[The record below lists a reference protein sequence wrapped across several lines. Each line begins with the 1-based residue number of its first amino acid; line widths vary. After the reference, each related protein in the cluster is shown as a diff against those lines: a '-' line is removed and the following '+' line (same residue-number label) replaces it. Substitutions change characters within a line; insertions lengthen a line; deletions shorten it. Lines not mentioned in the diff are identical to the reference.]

1 MDIKV
6 LKRLYLA
13 SLGMVESEPD
23 MLSHEST
30 EAEFVRA
37 MKEAQSELKA
47 AGIDVPELSEF

>member
-6 LKRLYLA
+6 LRRLYLA
-13 SLGMVESEPD
+13 SLSMVESEPD

-30 EAEFVRA
+30 EAEFVRS